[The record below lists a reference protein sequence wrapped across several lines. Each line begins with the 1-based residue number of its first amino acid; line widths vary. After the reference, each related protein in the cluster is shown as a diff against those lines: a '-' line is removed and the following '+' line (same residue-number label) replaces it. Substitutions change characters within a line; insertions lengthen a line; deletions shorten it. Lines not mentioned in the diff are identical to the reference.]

1 MKNQSISRR
10 EFAKGIVSAGAALG
24 LGSLV
29 INGCAKPVAPKET
42 PVGIQLY
49 TVRDLLQADF
59 TGTLRQVAAIG
70 YKAFEFAGWGDLK
83 AAELKSL
90 LAELGVQCCGAHIG
104 IEQLDANLNG
114 TLEYNLELGNKN
126 IVCPYM
132 PNTYQ
137 DQKVDG
143 FKAFAEKL
151 NLYGESI
158 KKAGMQ
164 LAYHNHSFEFEK
176 VADKYLYDYLLEGTQ
191 PDLVKLE
198 ADLYWVKRAGIEPID
213 FMKTYSSRLAMLHMK
228 DMAND
233 AEQSFAPVGTGT
245 MDFPPIILAA
255 REIGVE
261 WFIVEQ
267 DRCTGSPLEAITTS
281 LTNMKTLL
289 IA

>member
-1 MKNQSISRR
+1 MNKQAISRR
-10 EFAKGIVSAGAALG
+10 EFTKSLVTAGAAVG
-24 LGSLV
+24 LGSLAM
-29 INGCAKPVAPKET
+29 GSCAKPVANKET
-42 PVGIQLY
+42 PIGIQLY

-70 YKAFEFAGWGDLK
+70 YNAFEFAGYGDLT

-90 LAELGVQCCGAHIG
+90 LQELRVQCCGAHIG
-104 IEQLDANLNG
+104 IEQLDANFNSV
-114 TLEYNLELGNKN
+114 LEYNLELGNPN

-137 DQKVDG
+137 DKKADG
-143 FKAFAEKL
+143 FKAFAEKM
-151 NLYGESI
+151 NLYGETI

-164 LAYHNHSFEFEK
+164 FIYHNHAFEFEK
-176 VADKYLYDYLLEGTQ
+176 VDEKYLYDILLENTQ
-191 PDLVKLE
+191 PDLVKIE

-213 FMKTYSSRLAMLHMK
+213 FMKTYRNRLTMLHMK

-233 AEQSFAPVGTGT
+233 AEQSFAPVGTGV

-267 DRCTGSPLEAITTS
+267 DRCTGSPIEAITTS
-281 LTNMKTLL
+281 YTNMKTLL
-289 IA
+289 KA